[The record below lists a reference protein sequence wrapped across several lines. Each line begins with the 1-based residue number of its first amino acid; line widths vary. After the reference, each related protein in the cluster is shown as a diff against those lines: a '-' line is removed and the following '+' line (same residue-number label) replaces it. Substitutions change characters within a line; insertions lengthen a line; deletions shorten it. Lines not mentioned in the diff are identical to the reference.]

1 MVFEKRRFTSLME
14 TASRAIF
21 MASTGSMNLD
31 EDPTLEPFERTP
43 SANDD
48 LPPQDIEAA
57 KRKSRLN
64 ALVLGLVFLLV
75 TIAPYPWNLL
85 SPVLLL
91 APLLYSLIDR
101 MRRAP
106 ASPGPASGPSALPQ
120 RTDAP
125 NLQPYSS
132 VPKDPKDP
140 RRYKPIG

>member
-1 MVFEKRRFTSLME
+1 M
-14 TASRAIF
+14 
-21 MASTGSMNLD
+21 D
-31 EDPTLEPFERTP
+31 EDPEFEPFERTP
-43 SANDD
+43 SPNDD
-48 LPPQDIEAA
+48 LPPQDVEAA

-91 APLLYSLIDR
+91 VPLIYSVIDR

-106 ASPGPASGPSALPQ
+106 ASTGSVSGRSALPQ
-120 RTDAP
+120 RMGAP
-125 NLQPYSS
+125 DLEPYSS